1 MISHTGRVYAVAV
14 ALLVFFLTWAAVAA
28 RPWASAKADPRI
40 AALAVQER
48 RVRHESVVVRRI
60 VHRRWAVYRVKLK
73 QRQAQIAAA
82 RQAQQAAVRQA
93 PAQQSQM
100 AATSAPSVEVVNL
113 PPLVVTRT
121 S

>member
-1 MISHTGRVYAVAV
+1 VISHTGRLYALAI

-40 AALAVQER
+40 AALAAQER
-48 RVRHESVVVRRI
+48 RVRHESLVVRRI
-60 VHRRWAVYRVKLK
+60 IRRRWAVYRVQLK
-73 QRQAQIAAA
+73 RRQAQIGAAQRA
-82 RQAQQAAVRQA
+82 ERAAVRQA
-93 PAQQSQM
+93 AVQQAQVAAAPAPGVQ
-100 AATSAPSVEVVNL
+100 VVNL